1 MNPENPLPLYASITA
16 NLCDKSHHTTTA
28 QKLTRARVQL
38 LLGQPFFGTL
48 SLRLKLLPGSLPTM
62 ATDGSR
68 IVYNPAFVDQLK
80 PAELEGT
87 LAHEVLHCA
96 LAHQCRRGQ
105 RDPELWNVAADFAIN
120 PILIGN
126 GFVLPAGALL
136 DPAFHNLSAEEIY
149 ARLLRRRSEEASAAQ
164 QQAPQQTNGGGE
176 MGNGPQE
183 THIAAPSDP
192 MSDGSGPSQ
201 SEPQTGQAVGP
212 TSMRS
217 GGFGEVWDATD
228 EHGQTASPAEKR
240 CQEHEWGI
248 AAEQALRSAKAWGHE
263 PAGIER
269 PLSDSR
275 QSQQDWR
282 AILRDFVASIA
293 PCDYR
298 WTPPN
303 RRYIASG
310 LYLPSVERHGLGEI
324 VIAVDTSGS
333 IGKIELEQFAGEI
346 SAISEETQPE
356 AIHVV
361 YCDAAVQSTQQFGPS
376 EPVRLEPRGG
386 GGTDFRPAFEWVG
399 EKNIAPVCF
408 IYLTDLCCHSYPEAP
423 EYPVLWV
430 TDSRRTAPFGETL
443 RIGIE

>member
-1 MNPENPLPLYASITA
+1 MLQIS
-16 NLCDKSHHTTTA
+16 SHTTTA

-48 SLRLKLLPGSLPTM
+48 SLRLKLIAGSLPTM

-68 IVYNPAFVDQLK
+68 IVYNPAFVDELK

-96 LAHQCRRGQ
+96 LGHQCRRGQ

-126 GFVLPAGALL
+126 GFVLPAGALI
-136 DPAFHNLSAEEIY
+136 DPAFNNLSAEEIY
-149 ARLLRRRSEEASAAQ
+149 ARLLRRRSDEHGATQ
-164 QQAPQQTNGGGE
+164 PQQQTNAGGGTDT
-176 MGNGPQE
+176 GPQGTDGTMPSTPKPDASRQPVSDQRGRTMGE
-183 THIAAPSDP
+183 TL
-192 MSDGSGPSQ
+192 GPASVC
-201 SEPQTGQAVGP
+201 P
-212 TSMRS
+212 

-240 CQEHEWGI
+240 RQEHEWGI
-248 AAEQALRSAKAWGHE
+248 AAEQAVRSAKAWGHE

-269 PLSDSR
+269 PLSESC
-275 QSQQDWR
+275 QSKQDWR
-282 AILRDFVASIA
+282 AILRDFVASTT

-310 LYLPSVERHGLGEI
+310 LYLPSVERQGVGEI

-333 IGKIELEQFAGEI
+333 IGKLELEQFAGEI
-346 SAISEETQPE
+346 SAISEEAQPE
-356 AIHVV
+356 VIHVV
-361 YCDAAVQSTQQFGPS
+361 YCDAEVHSAQEFRAS
-376 EPVRLEPRGG
+376 EPVQLEPKGG
-386 GGTDFRPAFEWVG
+386 GGTDFCPVFEWVT
-399 EKNIAPVCF
+399 EKDLAPACL
-408 IYLTDLCCHSYPEAP
+408 IYLTDLCCDSYPEAP

-430 TDSRRTAPFGETL
+430 TDSRRKAPFGETL
-443 RIGIE
+443 RIDLE

>member
-1 MNPENPLPLYASITA
+1 MKPAG
-16 NLCDKSHHTTTA
+16 HTTTA
-28 QKLTRARVQL
+28 QKLTRSRVQL
-38 LLGQPFFGTL
+38 ILKQPFFGTL
-48 SLRLKLLPGSLPTM
+48 SLRLKLIPGNLPTI

-68 IVYNPAFVDQLK
+68 IVYNPAFVDGFK

-96 LAHQCRRGQ
+96 LGHQCRRGN
-105 RDPELWNVAADFAIN
+105 RDPELWNEAADFAIN

-126 GFVLPAGALL
+126 GFVLPAGALIE
-136 DPAFHNLSAEEIY
+136 PAFANLSAEEIY
-149 ARLLRRRSEEASAAQ
+149 ARLLQRRSEEGGGTKPKEQ
-164 QQAPQQTNGGGE
+164 QNGGG
-176 MGNGPQE
+176 GTASGPQGAGG
-183 THIAAPSDP
+183 IAPPNLNTDAS
-192 MSDGSGPSQ
+192 
-201 SEPQTGQAVGP
+201 PQPVLEQGGRTTGDAVGP
-212 TSMRS
+212 SSLRP

-228 EHGQTASPAEKR
+228 EHGQTTSPAEKR
-240 CQEHEWGI
+240 RQEHEWAI
-248 AAEQALRSAKAWGHE
+248 AAEQALRSAKACGHE

-269 PLSDSR
+269 PLSESR
-275 QSQQDWR
+275 QPQQDWR
-282 AILRDFVASIA
+282 AILRDFVAATTPS
-293 PCDYR
+293 DYR

-310 LYLPSVERHGLGEI
+310 LYLPSVERQGVGEI

-333 IGKIELEQFAGEI
+333 IGKLELEQFAGEI
-346 SAISEETQPE
+346 SVISEEAQPE

-361 YCDAAVQSTQQFGPS
+361 YCDAAVQCTQEFHPS

-386 GGTDFRPAFEWVG
+386 GGTDFCPPFKWVD
-399 EKNIAPVCF
+399 ENNIAPVCF

-443 RIGIE
+443 RISLE

>member
-1 MNPENPLPLYASITA
+1 MNPP
-16 NLCDKSHHTTTA
+16 HTTTA

-38 LLGQPFFGTL
+38 LILQPFFGTL
-48 SLRLKLLPGSLPTM
+48 CLRLKLVPGDLPTM

-68 IVYNPAFVDQLK
+68 IVYNPAFVDELK

-96 LAHQCRRGQ
+96 LGHQCRRGT
-105 RDPELWNVAADFAIN
+105 RDSGLWNEAADFAIN
-120 PILIGN
+120 PILNAN
-126 GFVLPAGALL
+126 GFTLPAGALI
-136 DPAFHNLSAEEIY
+136 DPAFANLSAEEIY
-149 ARLLRRRSEEASAAQ
+149 ARLLQKRADGGSTPK
-164 QQAPQQTNGGGE
+164 QAPQQANSGGGT
-176 MGNGPQE
+176 GHSPQ
-183 THIAAPSDP
+183 AAPSTATSNP
-192 MSDGSGPSQ
+192 KPELSSQ
-201 SEPQTGQAVGP
+201 SAPEQQRSRKGDPQGP
-212 TSMRS
+212 TPARP
-217 GGFGEVWDATD
+217 GGFGEVLDATD

-240 CQEHEWGI
+240 RQQHEWGI

-263 PAGIER
+263 PAGTER
-269 PLSDSR
+269 PLSESR

-282 AILRDFVASIA
+282 AILLDFVAA
-293 PCDYR
+293 TTPCDYR

-310 LYLPSVERHGLGEI
+310 LYLPSVERRVLGVI

-333 IGKIELEQFAGEI
+333 IGKLELEQFAGEI
-346 SAISEETQPE
+346 SAISEEAQPQ

-361 YCDAAVQSTQQFGPS
+361 YCDAAVQCTQEFGPS

-386 GGTDFRPAFEWVG
+386 GGTDFCPPFKWVA
-399 EKNIAPVCF
+399 ENNIAPVCF

-430 TDSRRTAPFGETL
+430 TDSRRTAPFGETV
-443 RIGIE
+443 RIGLE

>member
-1 MNPENPLPLYASITA
+1 VKPS
-16 NLCDKSHHTTTA
+16 HTTTA

-48 SLRLKLLPGSLPTM
+48 SLRLKLLPGDLPTM

-68 IVYNPAFVDQLK
+68 IVYNPAFVDELK

-96 LAHQCRRGQ
+96 LGHQCRRGQ
-105 RDPELWNVAADFAIN
+105 RDPELWNVAADLAIN

-126 GFVLPAGALL
+126 GFVLPVGALV
-136 DPAFHNLSAEEIY
+136 DPTFNNLSAEEIY
-149 ARLLRRRSEEASAAQ
+149 ARLLQGKSEAHGATKPQ
-164 QQAPQQTNGGGE
+164 QQTSAGGGTAT
-176 MGNGPQE
+176 GPQG
-183 THIAAPSDP
+183 TYGTMPSTPKPDP
-192 MSDGSGPSQ
+192 SHQPVSDQGGRT
-201 SEPQTGQAVGP
+201 EGEAVGP
-212 TSMRS
+212 ASVRS

-240 CQEHEWGI
+240 RQQHEWGI

-282 AILRDFVASIA
+282 AILRDFVAA
-293 PCDYR
+293 TTPADYR

-303 RRYIASG
+303 RRYITSG
-310 LYLPSVERHGLGEI
+310 LYLPSVERQGLGEI

-333 IGKIELEQFAGEI
+333 IGRHELEQFAGEI
-346 SAISEETQPE
+346 SAISEEAQPE
-356 AIHVV
+356 VIHVV
-361 YCDAAVQSTQQFGPS
+361 YCDAAVQCAQQFGPS

-386 GGTDFRPAFEWVG
+386 GGTDFRPAFDWVS
-399 EKNIAPVCF
+399 ENNIAPVCL

-430 TDSRRTAPFGETL
+430 TDSRRTAPFGETV
-443 RIGIE
+443 RINLV

>member
-1 MNPENPLPLYASITA
+1 MNPCHATV
-16 NLCDKSHHTTTA
+16 A

-38 LLGQPFFGTL
+38 ILSQPFFGTL
-48 SLRLKLLPGSLPTM
+48 SLRLKLIPGSLPTM

-68 IVYNPAFVDQLK
+68 IVYNPAFVDELK

-96 LAHQCRRGQ
+96 LGHQCRRGE
-105 RDPELWNVAADFAIN
+105 RDPGLWNEAADLAIN

-126 GFVLPAGALL
+126 GFVLPAGALI
-136 DPAFHNLSAEEIY
+136 DPAFNNLSAEEIY
-149 ARLLRRRSEEASAAQ
+149 ARLLRRRNEGASEAQ
-164 QQAPQQTNGGGE
+164 QQAPQQTNAGGR
-176 MGNGPQE
+176 MGNRPEG
-183 THIAAPSDP
+183 THSAAPSDP
-192 MSDGSGPSQ
+192 MSDSSNGSGLSQ
-201 SEPQTGQAVGP
+201 SDPQTGQAVGP
-212 TSMRS
+212 MSMQS
-217 GGFGEVWDATD
+217 GNFGEVWDATD

-240 CQEHEWGI
+240 RQEHEWGI

-269 PLSDSR
+269 PLTESR

-282 AILRDFVASIA
+282 AILRDFVAATTPS
-293 PCDYR
+293 DYR

-346 SAISEETQPE
+346 SAISEEAQPE

-361 YCDAAVQSTQQFGPS
+361 YCDAAVQCAQQFGPS

-386 GGTDFRPAFEWVG
+386 GGTDFRPAFDWVR
-399 EKNIAPVCF
+399 ENNIAPVCF
-408 IYLTDLCCHSYPEAP
+408 IYLSDLCCHSYPEAP

-430 TDSRRTAPFGETL
+430 TDSSRTAPFGETV
-443 RIGIE
+443 RIGLE